1 MSLSAFLAENAEKVE
16 HVKYIASERFKDAE
30 GNPIPWEIK
39 AISSTEDEAI
49 RKSCTRR
56 VQVPGKKR
64 QFQQELD
71 ANAYTGRV
79 AAACT
84 VFPNLKSR
92 ELQESYHV
100 MGEDALLKAMLTAG
114 EFTRYADKVA
124 DVCGFDTG
132 MQDEVEEAK
141 N

>member
-1 MSLSAFLAENAEKVE
+1 MSLTAFLAENAEKTENVAFI
-16 HVKYIASERFKDAE
+16 VSERFRDAE
-30 GNPIPWEIK
+30 GNPVPWEIR
-39 AISSTEDEAI
+39 AISSAEDEAI

-56 VQVPGKKR
+56 VQVPGKNR

-71 ANAYTGRV
+71 ANMYTGRL

-92 ELQESYHV
+92 ELQESYRV

-114 EFTRYADKVA
+114 EFARYADKVA
-124 DVCGFDTG
+124 DVCGFDAG
-132 MQDEVEEAK
+132 MREDVEEAK